1 MNIYTIYELDEIK
14 NLQQIISNLREMC
27 DDLSAENYRLRE
39 TIVQM
44 AMEACG
50 K

>member
-1 MNIYTIYELDEIK
+1 MNIYIIQSLDEITSLK
-14 NLQQIISNLREMC
+14 QTIDRLREMC

-44 AMEACG
+44 AMEAHG